1 MTYILTEE
9 VLRLQKL
16 AGIETKLQEPT
27 LEEILLE
34 AYIGL
39 YCLQNNLLLENLDE
53 GVIKTL
59 TSKIIEKFNLKP
71 TVGLVA
77 SMLRGLKDTL
87 TDEGYQKIINLI
99 QGYEGPKN
107 PSKIAYYVSKKLGR
121 NQGAMLSE
129 GIFDLFRNEKTG
141 NANILAKTILSTLTF
156 IILFNLT
163 SNTFFSQA
171 QANVDKVPPTIENP
185 KGVADS
191 LDNISDSTKNILDQA
206 SEAADEIIGSDTGST
221 EDNPVTTD
229 NDGKTIKVG
238 FNTGEFEISDEDGV
252 AKKIA
257 DNIIKQAK
265 DKKIKNV
272 KLGIKGL
279 ISNTPGVGDDDPDGP
294 GKDGLGEKRLEAGKN
309 IAKKV
314 KDIIEKTFPGS
325 EISIEDE
332 GTNVNDLGAEVEVDS
347 EEAKGNQ
354 AVSFTVLDMET
365 EEDKEVID
373 SPDAALTY
381 FRRPKDL
388 QPDGNKYYTILGYFL
403 PLITNNK
410 QPSKEFMEILDMKEG
425 DVIND
430 SFINKKL
437 SELPKQYPLDSPKAK
452 EAGKVIRILSWA
464 QKVKKNPKSI
474 GEFFKSLDPKI
485 NIPWEKRVLTKPGE
499 RGKAAF
505 TAGSGTTQTP
515 APGSQA
521 QDRISG
527 AGATPN
533 PDLAEIKL
541 FNIYKNLLLEAT
553 ITTWKELPDYDE
565 TSAKN
570 NLGEL
575 VPLYVY
581 TWDVNGVEAIKY
593 ISGVGDGGSINKDNP
608 YKSSWE
614 KFDTKYPV
622 LWKKVTNDL
631 KYLKNNE
638 KPNKSSKS
646 DKPTQPSDATKPG
659 TSTKPNSP
667 TSFDTKQGT
676 TKNLSDINRIIKSI
690 NSNPTLKTSLN
701 RIDTV
706 QEFKELVLAMLL
718 DLPFYKEKPVQLKT
732 ALNKIKARIQP
743 RGEKGKFVKV
753 AEASTLPDVI
763 KTQKI
768 IDTYTQLQSILPQI
782 NSEEE
787 IIQIIVRAIIPFLNP
802 RIKDSNIL
810 QQAIIKAYNE
820 FDKTS
825 KDSGGGEDITL
836 KETLQKLIRERLRYN

>member
-16 AGIETKLQEPT
+16 AGIETKPQEPT
-27 LEEILLE
+27 LEKILLE

-53 GVIKTL
+53 GIIDTL
-59 TSKIIEKFNLKP
+59 KSKIKKLNLKP
-71 TVGLVA
+71 TVGLAA

-87 TDEGYQKIINLI
+87 TDEAYQKIINLI
-99 QGYEGPKN
+99 QDYEGPKN
-107 PSKIAYYVSKKLGR
+107 ISQIADYINQNLG
-121 NQGAMLSE
+121 MLSE
-129 GIFDLFRNEKTG
+129 GIFDLFRNKKTG
-141 NANILAKTILSTLTF
+141 NANILSKSILSTLTF
-156 IILFNLT
+156 IILFNLA

-185 KGVADS
+185 EGVADS

-221 EDNPVTTD
+221 GDNPVTTD

-238 FNTGEFEISDEDGV
+238 FNTGEFEISDEDKV
-252 AKKIA
+252 AKEIA
-257 DNIIKQAK
+257 DDIIKQAK

-279 ISNTPGVGDDDPDGP
+279 ISNTPGAGDDDPDGP

-309 IAKKV
+309 IVKKV
-314 KDIIEKTFPGS
+314 NNIIKKTFPES
-325 EISIEDE
+325 KISIEDE
-332 GTNVNDLGAEVEVDS
+332 GTNVNNPGAEVEVGS
-347 EEAKGNQ
+347 EEAKDNQ

-365 EEDKEVID
+365 EEGKAVID

-425 DVIND
+425 DIIND

-437 SELPKQYPLDSPKAK
+437 SELKKQLDNPEAEKAIK
-452 EAGKVIRILSWA
+452 ILSWA

-474 GEFFKSLDPKI
+474 GEFFKSLDEKI

-499 RGKAAF
+499 KGKAAF

-515 APGSQA
+515 APSSQA
-521 QDRISG
+521 QDRVQG

-533 PDLAEIKL
+533 PNLGEIKL
-541 FNIYKNLLLEAT
+541 FNIYENLLLEAT
-553 ITTWKELPDYDE
+553 IATWKELPDYDE

-581 TWDVNGVEAIKY
+581 TWDIDDNKAIKY
-593 ISGVGDGGSINKDNP
+593 VSGINDDGTKVDNNP
-608 YKSSWE
+608 YQASWRRFE
-614 KFDTKYPV
+614 KDYPV
-622 LWKKVTNDL
+622 LNKKTTDYL
-631 KYLKNNE
+631 KYSKD
-638 KPNKSSKS
+638 NKKS
-646 DKPTQPSDATKPG
+646 DKSTEPGGSTKPG
-659 TSTKPNSP
+659 DRSDNAPV
-667 TSFDTKQGT
+667 SFDKEQNK
-676 TKNLSDINRIIKSI
+676 TKNTPETNKIITNINNNNTIK
-690 NSNPTLKTSLN
+690 TALN
-701 RIDTV
+701 RIDTIE
-706 QEFKELVLAMLL
+706 EFKQLILILLL
-718 DLPFYKEKPVQLKT
+718 DKFPAYKDNKSALRT
-732 ALNKIKARIQP
+732 ALSKIQARIQP
-743 RGEKGKFVKV
+743 RNQKGQFIKIQ
-753 AEASTLPDVI
+753 EENTPDVKKLEDI
-763 KTQKI
+763 LGSSAA
-768 IDTYTQLQSILPQI
+768 TQLRNEFKNI

-787 IIQIIVRAIIPFLNP
+787 IIQLIIRTIIPYLNP
-802 RIKDSNIL
+802 NLKGNTQSL
-810 QQAIIKAYNE
+810 KQAITKAQAE
-820 FDKTS
+820 FDRRS
-825 KDSGGGEDITL
+825 NDSSDVNIQELFIKEL
-836 KETLQKLIRERLRYN
+836 KEYLKNK

>member
-53 GVIKTL
+53 GVIDTL
-59 TSKIIEKFNLKP
+59 KSKIKKLNLKP

-87 TDEGYQKIINLI
+87 TDEAYQKIINLI
-99 QGYEGPKN
+99 QDYEGPKN
-107 PSKIAYYVSKKLGR
+107 ISQIADYINQNLG
-121 NQGAMLSE
+121 MLSE
-129 GIFDLFRNEKTG
+129 GIFDLFRNKKTG
-141 NANILAKTILSTLTF
+141 KPNILSKTILSTLTF
-156 IILFNLT
+156 IILFNLA

-185 KGVADS
+185 EGVANS

-206 SEAADEIIGSDTGST
+206 SEAADETIGSDTGST
-221 EDNPVTTD
+221 GDNPVTTD

-238 FNTGEFEISDEDGV
+238 FNTGEFEISDEDKV
-252 AKKIA
+252 AKEIA
-257 DNIIKQAK
+257 DDIIKQAK

-279 ISNTPGVGDDDPDGP
+279 ISNTPGAGDDDPDGP

-309 IAKKV
+309 IVKKV
-314 KDIIEKTFPGS
+314 NNIIKKTFPKS
-325 EISIEDE
+325 EISDEDE
-332 GTNVNDLGAEVEVDS
+332 GTNVNDPGAEVEVNS
-347 EEAKGNQ
+347 KEAKDNQ

-452 EAGKVIRILSWA
+452 EAGKVVRILSWA

-485 NIPWEKRVLTKPGE
+485 NISWEKRVLTKPGE

-541 FNIYKNLLLEAT
+541 FNIYKN
-553 ITTWKELPDYDE
+553 
-565 TSAKN
+565 
-570 NLGEL
+570 
-575 VPLYVY
+575 
-581 TWDVNGVEAIKY
+581 
-593 ISGVGDGGSINKDNP
+593 
-608 YKSSWE
+608 
-614 KFDTKYPV
+614 
-622 LWKKVTNDL
+622 
-631 KYLKNNE
+631 
-638 KPNKSSKS
+638 
-646 DKPTQPSDATKPG
+646 
-659 TSTKPNSP
+659 
-667 TSFDTKQGT
+667 
-676 TKNLSDINRIIKSI
+676 
-690 NSNPTLKTSLN
+690 
-701 RIDTV
+701 
-706 QEFKELVLAMLL
+706 
-718 DLPFYKEKPVQLKT
+718 
-732 ALNKIKARIQP
+732 
-743 RGEKGKFVKV
+743 
-753 AEASTLPDVI
+753 
-763 KTQKI
+763 
-768 IDTYTQLQSILPQI
+768 
-782 NSEEE
+782 
-787 IIQIIVRAIIPFLNP
+787 
-802 RIKDSNIL
+802 
-810 QQAIIKAYNE
+810 
-820 FDKTS
+820 
-825 KDSGGGEDITL
+825 
-836 KETLQKLIRERLRYN
+836 

>member
-16 AGIETKLQEPT
+16 AGIETKSQESS

-34 AYIGL
+34 AYVGL
-39 YCLQNNLLLENLDE
+39 YYLQNNLLLENLDE
-53 GVIKTL
+53 GVIDTL
-59 TSKIIEKFNLKP
+59 KSKIKKLNLKP

-87 TDEGYQKIINLI
+87 TEEGYQKIIQII
-99 QGYEGPKN
+99 QDYDGPKN
-107 PSKIAYYVSKKLGR
+107 ISQIADYI
-121 NQGAMLSE
+121 NQNLNMLSE
-129 GIFDLFRNEKTG
+129 GIFDLFRNKKTG
-141 NANILAKTILSTLTF
+141 DANVLSKSILSTLTF

-171 QANVDKVPPTIENP
+171 QANTDKVPPTIENP
-185 KGVADS
+185 EGAANS
-191 LDNISDSTKNILDQA
+191 LNVSDSTQNILNQA
-206 SEAADEIIGSDTGST
+206 SEAADEIIGVDTGT
-221 EDNPVTTD
+221 TGANPVTTD

-238 FNTGEFEISDEDGV
+238 FDTGEFEISDKDEV

-257 DNIIKQAK
+257 DDIIKQAK

-279 ISNTPGVGDDDPDGP
+279 ISNTPGAGDDDPDGP
-294 GKDGLGEKRLEAGKN
+294 GKSGLGEKRLEAGKD
-309 IAKKV
+309 IVKKV
-314 KDIIEKTFPGS
+314 NDIVKKTFPGS

-332 GTNVNDLGAEVEVDS
+332 GTNVNDPGAEVEVDS
-347 EEAKGNQ
+347 KEAKDSQ
-354 AVSFTVLDMET
+354 AVSFTILDIET
-365 EEDKEVID
+365 EDKAAINT
-373 SPDAALTY
+373 PDNPLTY
-381 FRRPKDL
+381 FRRDKDL

-410 QPSKEFMEILDMKEG
+410 QPSKEFMEILNMKEG

-430 SFINKKL
+430 SFVNKKL
-437 SELPKQYPLDSPKAK
+437 SELPKQYPLDDPKSK
-452 EAGKVIRILSWA
+452 EAGNVMRILSWA

-499 RGKAAF
+499 KGKAAF
-505 TAGSGTTQTP
+505 TGGSGATQTP
-515 APGSQA
+515 APSAQA
-521 QDRISG
+521 QDRIQG
-527 AGATPN
+527 AGATSG
-533 PDLAEIKL
+533 LRMAEIKL
-541 FNIYKNLLLEAT
+541 FNIYENLLLEAT
-553 ITTWKELPDYDE
+553 ISTWKSLPDYDE
-565 TSAKN
+565 TAAKN

-581 TWDVNGVEAIKY
+581 TWDIGDGEALKY
-593 ISGVGDGGSINKDNP
+593 IAGINDDGSINKDNP

-622 LWKKVTNDL
+622 LWKKATNDL
-631 KYLKNNE
+631 KYSNSTE
-638 KPNKSSKS
+638 KNKSI
-646 DKPTQPSDATKPG
+646 KPKNITT
-659 TSTKPNSP
+659 N
-667 TSFDTKQGT
+667 FDTKQST
-676 TKNLSDINRIIKSI
+676 TKNLPDTNKIIKAI
-690 NSNPTLKTSLN
+690 NNNATLKTSLN

-743 RGEKGKFVKV
+743 RDKGKFSKV
-753 AEASTLPDVI
+753 TEASKLPDVV

-768 IDTYTQLQSILPQI
+768 IDTYTQLQNILPQI

-787 IIQIIVRAIIPFLNP
+787 IIQIIVRSIIPFLNP

-810 QQAIIKAYNE
+810 QQAIVKAYSE
-820 FDKTS
+820 FDKAS
-825 KDSGGGEDITL
+825 KDSGEGEDVAL
-836 KETLQKLIRERLRYN
+836 KETLQRLIRERLRYN

>member
-9 VLRLQKL
+9 VLRLQKI
-16 AGIETKLQEPT
+16 AGIETKPQGST

-53 GVIKTL
+53 GIIDTL
-59 TSKIIEKFNLKP
+59 KSKIKKLNLKP

-99 QGYEGPKN
+99 QDYEGSKN
-107 PSKIAYYVSKKLGR
+107 ISQIADYINQNLGV
-121 NQGAMLSE
+121 LSE
-129 GIFDLFRNEKTG
+129 GIFDLFRNKKTG
-141 NANILAKTILSTLTF
+141 DANVLSKSILSTLTF
-156 IILFNLT
+156 IILFNLA

-185 KGVADS
+185 EGTANS

-221 EDNPVTTD
+221 GDNPVTTD

-238 FNTGEFEISDEDGV
+238 FNTGEFEISDEDKV
-252 AKKIA
+252 AKEIA
-257 DNIIKQAK
+257 DDIIKQAK

-279 ISNTPGVGDDDPDGP
+279 ISNTPGAGDDDPDGP
-294 GKDGLGEKRLEAGKN
+294 GKNGLGEKRLEAGKN
-309 IAKKV
+309 IVKKV
-314 KDIIEKTFPGS
+314 NDIIKKTFPGS

-332 GTNVNDLGAEVEVDS
+332 GTNVNDPGAEVEVDS
-347 EEAKGNQ
+347 KEAKDNQ

-365 EEDKEVID
+365 ETTID

-381 FRRPKDL
+381 FRSPKAL

-425 DVIND
+425 DIIND

-437 SELPKQYPLDSPKAK
+437 SKLPKQYPLDSPKAK

-505 TAGSGTTQTP
+505 TAGSGITQTP
-515 APGSQA
+515 VPSSQA
-521 QDRISG
+521 QDILRG
-527 AGATPN
+527 VGATGS

-581 TWDVNGVEAIKY
+581 TWDVNGMEAIQY
-593 ISGVGDGGSINKDNP
+593 ISGIGDDGSINKDNP

-622 LWKKVTNDL
+622 LWKKATNDL
-631 KYLKNNE
+631 EYLKNNK

-690 NSNPTLKTSLN
+690 NSNQTLKTSLN
-701 RIDTV
+701 KIDTV

-718 DLPFYKEKPVQLKT
+718 DLPFYKEKQTQLKT
-732 ALNKIKARIQP
+732 ILNKIKARVQP
-743 RGEKGKFVKV
+743 REKGKFVKV
-753 AEASTLPDVI
+753 VEASTLPDVV

-768 IDTYTQLQSILPQI
+768 IDTYTQLQGILPQI

-787 IIQIIVRAIIPFLNP
+787 AIQIIIRAIIPFLNP
-802 RIKDSNIL
+802 RIKDSKIL
-810 QQAIIKAYNE
+810 VQAITRAQAE
-820 FDKTS
+820 FDKQLKS
-825 KDSGGGEDITL
+825 SNDIDIKELFVKIL
-836 KETLQKLIRERLRYN
+836 KEYLNNIKHG

>member
-16 AGIETKLQEPT
+16 AGIETKSQESP

-34 AYIGL
+34 AYVGL

-53 GVIKTL
+53 GVIDTL
-59 TSKIIEKFNLKP
+59 KSKIKKLNLKP

-87 TDEGYQKIINLI
+87 TEEGYQKIIQII
-99 QGYEGPKN
+99 QDYDGPKN
-107 PSKIAYYVSKKLGR
+107 ISQIADYI
-121 NQGAMLSE
+121 NQNLNMLSE
-129 GIFDLFRNEKTG
+129 GIFDLFRNKKTG
-141 NANILAKTILSTLTF
+141 NANALSKSILSTLTF
-156 IILFNLT
+156 IILFNLA

-171 QANVDKVPPTIENP
+171 QANIDKVPPTIENP
-185 KGVADS
+185 EGAANS
-191 LDNISDSTKNILDQA
+191 LNVSDSTQNILDQA
-206 SEAADEIIGSDTGST
+206 SEAADEIIGGDAETTGTTGTNS
-221 EDNPVTTD
+221 VTTD

-238 FNTGEFEISDEDGV
+238 FDTGEFKISDEDEV

-257 DNIIKQAK
+257 DDIIKQAK

-279 ISNTPGVGDDDPDGP
+279 ISNTPGAGDDDPDGP
-294 GKDGLGEKRLEAGKN
+294 GKSGLGEKRLEAGKD
-309 IAKKV
+309 IVKKV
-314 KDIIEKTFPGS
+314 NDIVKKTFPGS

-332 GTNVNDLGAEVEVDS
+332 GTNVNDPGAEVEVDS
-347 EEAKGNQ
+347 KEAKDSQ
-354 AVSFTVLDMET
+354 AVSFTILDMET
-365 EEDKEVID
+365 EEDKTVID
-373 SPDAALTY
+373 TPDDPLTY
-381 FRRPKDL
+381 FRRDKDL

-410 QPSKEFMEILDMKEG
+410 QPSKEFMEILNMKEG

-437 SELPKQYPLDSPKAK
+437 SELPKQYPLDDPKSK
-452 EAGKVIRILSWA
+452 EAGNVMRILSWA

-499 RGKAAF
+499 KGKAAF
-505 TAGSGTTQTP
+505 TGGSGATQTP
-515 APGSQA
+515 APSAQA
-521 QDRISG
+521 QDRIQG
-527 AGATPN
+527 AGATSG
-533 PDLAEIKL
+533 LRMAEIKL
-541 FNIYKNLLLEAT
+541 FNIYENLLLEAT
-553 ITTWKELPDYDE
+553 ISTWKSLPDYDE
-565 TSAKN
+565 TAAKN

-581 TWDVNGVEAIKY
+581 TWDIGDGEALKY
-593 ISGVGDGGSINKDNP
+593 ISGTNNDGSINKDNP

-622 LWKKVTNDL
+622 LWKKATNDL
-631 KYLKNNE
+631 KYLTS
-638 KPNKSSKS
+638 KSSKS
-646 DKPTQPSDATKPG
+646 DEPTNQPSDT
-659 TSTKPNSP
+659 TKPNTP
-667 TSFDTKQGT
+667 ISFDTKQDT
-676 TKNLSDINRIIKSI
+676 TKNLPDTNRIIKSI
-690 NSNPTLKTSLN
+690 NNNATLKASLN

-718 DLPFYKEKPVQLKT
+718 GLPFYKEKPVQLKT

-743 RGEKGKFVKV
+743 RGKKGEFIKV
-753 AEASTLPDVI
+753 TEASKLPDVV

-810 QQAIIKAYNE
+810 QQAIVKAYSE
-820 FDKTS
+820 FDKAS
-825 KDSGGGEDITL
+825 KDSSKGEEDKGEDIAL
-836 KETLQKLIRERLRYN
+836 KETLQRLIRERLRYN